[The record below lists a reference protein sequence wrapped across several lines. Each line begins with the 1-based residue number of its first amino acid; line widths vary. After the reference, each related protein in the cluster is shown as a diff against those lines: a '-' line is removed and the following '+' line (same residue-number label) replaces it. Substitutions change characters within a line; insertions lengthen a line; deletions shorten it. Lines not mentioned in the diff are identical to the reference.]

1 MAFEIIWDTDA
12 RKFLRKLDSKIA
24 SRIVKKVDFIR
35 DNPQDYLEPVKQTNS
50 YKLRV
55 GDYRA
60 IIDIDWKNEI
70 LPLCRTYSGNR
81 AFCSIW
87 SEKRNFL

>member
-24 SRIVKKVDFIR
+24 SRIVRKVDFIR
-35 DNPQDYLEPVKQTNS
+35 DHPQDYLEPVKQTNS

-55 GDYRA
+55 GDYRV
-60 IIDIDWKNEI
+60 IIDIDWENEI
-70 LPLCRTYSGNR
+70 LFVLLVDHR
-81 AFCSIW
+81 
-87 SEKRNFL
+87 KRIYKRLFKVI

>member
-24 SRIVKKVDFIR
+24 SRIVRKVDFIR
-35 DNPQDYLEPVKQTNS
+35 DHPQDYLEPVKQTNS

-55 GDYRA
+55 GDYRV
-60 IIDIDWKNEI
+60 IIDIDWEKEI
-70 LPLCRTYSGNR
+70 VFVLLVDHR
-81 AFCSIW
+81 
-87 SEKRNFL
+87 KRIYKRLFKVI

>member
-24 SRIVKKVDFIR
+24 SRIVRKVDFIR
-35 DNPQDYLEPVKQTNS
+35 DHPQDYLEPVKQTNS

-55 GDYRA
+55 GDYRV
-60 IIDIDWKNEI
+60 IIDIDWENEI
-70 LPLCRTYSGNR
+70 SFVLLVDHR
-81 AFCSIW
+81 
-87 SEKRNFL
+87 KRIYKRLFKVI

>member
-24 SRIVKKVDFIR
+24 SRIVRKVDFIR
-35 DNPQDYLEPVKQTNS
+35 DHPQDYLEPVKQTNS

-55 GDYRA
+55 GDYRV
-60 IIDIDWKNEI
+60 IIDIDWENEI
-70 LPLCRTYSGNR
+70 SFVLLVDHR
-81 AFCSIW
+81 
-87 SEKRNFL
+87 KRIYRDCLK